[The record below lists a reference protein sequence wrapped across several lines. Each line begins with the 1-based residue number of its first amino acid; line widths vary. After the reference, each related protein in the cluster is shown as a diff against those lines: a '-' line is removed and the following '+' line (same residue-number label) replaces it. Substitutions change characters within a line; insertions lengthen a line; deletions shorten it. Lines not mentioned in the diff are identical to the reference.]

1 VFLRPI
7 PKLTVAATSSAI
19 PESVRAISSGDA
31 PSCSRVMSV
40 RIAALPQAM
49 SKPTPTTETLS
60 RYAATPPMGM
70 T

>member
-1 VFLRPI
+1 
-7 PKLTVAATSSAI
+7 
-19 PESVRAISSGDA
+19 
-31 PSCSRVMSV
+31 V

-49 SKPTPTTETLS
+49 SKPTPTTLTLL